1 MPIVLLIIGILLLV
15 LLTTVVKLDA
25 FLSFILVAIFM
36 GVVSGMELS
45 AISGSIITGMGNTLG
60 FLAIILGFGAMLGKL
75 ISDSGAAQRISIT
88 FLRIFGRK
96 NVTWALATAGFLVGV
111 PLFYS
116 VGFVLLGPLMFTVGY
131 RTKLPVVFLGLPMIT
146 SLSATHCLLP
156 PHPAPTALVEQ
167 FNADMG
173 TTILYGI
180 IICIPIILIAGPLFA
195 QVLKKIKSSPLEAF
209 YDKREL
215 KDEEMPGFGISLF
228 TALFPVVLMII
239 ASITSQITQKQSL
252 LLDIINFM
260 GDPTMA
266 MVLAVIL
273 AIYTLGIRQGKK
285 ISNIA
290 ESLVDGVKSI
300 ALILLIIGGAGALKQ
315 ILTDSGTNDYMAM
328 LLRDIHVSPIIL
340 GWGMA
345 VAIRLSIGSATVA
358 GLTTAG
364 IIAPLV
370 VQTGADPNLMVLSV
384 GAGSIFF
391 SHVNDS
397 GFWLFKEYFNLSV
410 KDTIKTWSTMEA
422 ILSVAALVAVL
433 ILDVFV

>member
-1 MPIVLLIIGILLLV
+1 MPVVLLLVGILLLV
-15 LLTTVVKLDA
+15 VLTTFVKLDA
-25 FLSFILVAIFM
+25 FLSFILVAVFM

-45 AISGSIITGMGNTLG
+45 TISASIISGMGNTLG

-88 FLRIFGRK
+88 FLKIFGRK
-96 NVTWALATAGFLVGV
+96 NVIWALAVAGFLVGI

-116 VGFVLLGPLMFTVGY
+116 VGFVILVPLMFTVGY
-131 RTKLPVVFLGLPMIT
+131 RTRLPVVYLGLPMIT
-146 SLSATHCLLP
+146 ALSATHCLLP
-156 PHPAPTALVEQ
+156 PHPAPAALVDQ
-167 FNADMG
+167 LNADMG
-173 TTILYGI
+173 TTVLYGL
-180 IICIPIILIAGPLFA
+180 IICIPIILIAGPLYA
-195 QVLKKIKSSPLEAF
+195 QTLKKIHSRPLEAF

-215 KDEEMPGFGISLF
+215 KDEEMPRFGISLF

-239 ASITSQITQKQSL
+239 ASVTGQFVDKHSK
-252 LLDIINFM
+252 LLDIIQFI

-266 MVLAVIL
+266 MVFAVLL
-273 AIYTLGIRQGKK
+273 AIYTLGIRQRKK
-285 ISNIA
+285 ISDIA

-315 ILTDSGTNDYMAM
+315 ILTDSGTNDYLA
-328 LLRDIHVSPIIL
+328 LLLKDVDISPIVL

-370 VQTGADPNLMVLSV
+370 AQTGADPNLMVLSV

-397 GFWLFKEYFNLSV
+397 GFWLYKEYFNLSI
-410 KDTIKTWSTMEA
+410 KDTIRTWSVMEA
-422 ILSVAALVAVL
+422 ILSIAALGAVL
-433 ILDVFV
+433 ILDIFV

>member
-1 MPIVLLIIGILLLV
+1 MPIVILLIGILLLV

-36 GVVSGMELS
+36 GVVTGMELS
-45 AISGSIITGMGNTLG
+45 TISGSIITGMGNTLG

-88 FLRIFGRK
+88 LLDKFGKK
-96 NVTWALATAGFLVGV
+96 NVIWALTAAGFIVGV
-111 PLFYS
+111 PLFFG
-116 VGFVLLGPLMFTVGY
+116 VGFVLLVPLMFTIAFRV
-131 RTKLPVVFLGLPMIT
+131 RLPVVYLGLPMIT
-146 SLSATHCLLP
+146 ALSATHGLLP
-156 PHPAPTALVEQ
+156 PHPAPAALVEQ

-195 QVLKKIKSSPLEAF
+195 QTLKKIKSKPLDAF

-228 TALFPVVLMII
+228 TVLFPVVLMII
-239 ASITSQITQKQSL
+239 ASITSQVIQEKSL
-252 LLDIINFM
+252 FLDIINFI

-266 MVLAVIL
+266 MVLAVLL
-273 AIYTLGIRQGKK
+273 AIFTLGIRQGKK
-285 ISNIA
+285 VPVIA
-290 ESLVDGVKSI
+290 DSLVEGVKSI

-328 LLRDIHVSPIIL
+328 VLKDINVSPIIL

-370 VQTGADPNLMVLSV
+370 VQTGANPNLMVLSV

-397 GFWLFKEYFNLSV
+397 GFWLYKEYFNLSV

-422 ILSVAALVAVL
+422 ILSVAGLVAVL
-433 ILDVFV
+433 ILDLFV

>member
-1 MPIVLLIIGILLLV
+1 MPILLLLLGILILI
-15 LLTTVVKLDA
+15 LLTTLVKLDA
-25 FLSFILVAIFM
+25 FLSFIIVAIFM
-36 GVVSGMELS
+36 GVVTGMELS
-45 AISGSIITGMGNTLG
+45 TISGSIIEGMGNTLG

-75 ISDSGAAQRISIT
+75 ISDSGAAQRISVT
-88 FLRIFGRK
+88 FLNIFGRK
-96 NVTWALATAGFLVGV
+96 RVIWALAAAGFIVGV

-116 VGFVLLGPLMFTVGY
+116 VGFVLLVPLMFTVAF
-131 RTKLPVVFLGLPMIT
+131 RTKLPVVYLGLPMIT
-146 SLSATHCLLP
+146 ALSATHCLLP

-173 TTILYGI
+173 TTIIYGI
-180 IICIPIILIAGPLFA
+180 IICIPIILIGGPFYA
-195 QVLKKIKSSPLEAF
+195 QFLKKIPSKPLDAF

-228 TALFPVVLMII
+228 TALLPVVLMIF
-239 ASITSQITQKQSL
+239 ASGTDQLAQGESVVTDL
-252 LLDIINFM
+252 INFM

-266 MVLAVIL
+266 MVLAVL
-273 AIYTLGIRQGKK
+273 VAIYTLGIRQGRK
-285 ISNIA
+285 ISEVA
-290 ESLVDGVKSI
+290 ESLVEGVKSI

-328 LLRDIHVSPIIL
+328 LLKDIHVSPIIL

-370 VQTGADPNLMVLSV
+370 VQSGADPNLMVLSV

-397 GFWLFKEYFNLSV
+397 GFWLYKEYFNLSV
-410 KDTIKTWSTMEA
+410 VDTIKTWSVMEA
-422 ILSVAALVAVL
+422 ILSVAGLLAVL
-433 ILDVFV
+433 VLDMFV

>member
-1 MPIVLLIIGILLLV
+1 
-15 LLTTVVKLDA
+15 
-25 FLSFILVAIFM
+25 
-36 GVVSGMELS
+36 
-45 AISGSIITGMGNTLG
+45 
-60 FLAIILGFGAMLGKL
+60 
-75 ISDSGAAQRISIT
+75 
-88 FLRIFGRK
+88 
-96 NVTWALATAGFLVGV
+96 
-111 PLFYS
+111 
-116 VGFVLLGPLMFTVGY
+116 
-131 RTKLPVVFLGLPMIT
+131 MIT
-146 SLSATHCLLP
+146 ALSATHCLLP
-156 PHPAPTALVEQ
+156 PHPAPAALVEQ

-173 TTILYGI
+173 TTIFYGI
-180 IICIPIILIAGPLFA
+180 IISIPIILIGGPLYA
-195 QVLKKIKSSPLEAF
+195 QTLKKIKSKPLDAF

-215 KDEEMPGFGISLF
+215 KDEDMPGFGISLF

-239 ASITSQITQKQSL
+239 ASLTSQFVQRESL

-260 GDPTMA
+260 GDPAMA
-266 MVLAVIL
+266 MVLAVLL
-273 AIYTLGIRQGKK
+273 AIYTLGIKQGKK
-285 ISNIA
+285 TPEIA
-290 ESLVDGVKSI
+290 ESLVEGVKSI

-328 LLRDIHVSPIIL
+328 LLKDINISPIIL

-370 VQTGADPNLMVLSV
+370 VQTGANPNLMVLSV

-397 GFWLFKEYFNLSV
+397 GFWLYKEYFNLSV

-422 ILSVAALVAVL
+422 ILSIAGLLAVL
-433 ILDVFV
+433 ILDIFV

>member
-1 MPIVLLIIGILLLV
+1 MPIVLLLIGILLLI

-45 AISGSIITGMGNTLG
+45 TISGSIITGMGNTLG

-88 FLRIFGRK
+88 FLKIFGRK
-96 NVTWALATAGFLVGV
+96 YVTWALATAGFLVGV

-116 VGFVLLGPLMFTVGY
+116 VGFVLLVPLMFTVAY

-180 IICIPIILIAGPLFA
+180 IMCIPIILIAGPLFA
-195 QVLKKIKSSPLEAF
+195 QLLKKIKSNPLEAF
-209 YDKREL
+209 YDKRDL
-215 KDEEMPGFGISLF
+215 KDEDMPSFGISLF

-239 ASITSQITQKQSL
+239 ASITGQVTQKQSL
-252 LLDIINFM
+252 VLDIINFM

-273 AIYTLGIRQGKK
+273 AIYTLGIRQGQK
-285 ISNIA
+285 ISDIA
-290 ESLVDGVKSI
+290 QSLVDGVKSI

-315 ILTDSGTNDYMAM
+315 ILTDSGTNDYLAM
-328 LLRDIHVSPIIL
+328 LLRDVHVSPIVL

-345 VAIRLSIGSATVA
+345 VTIRLSIGSATVA

-370 VQTGADPNLMVLSV
+370 IQTGADPNLMVLSV

-410 KDTIKTWSTMEA
+410 KDTIKTWSAMEA
-422 ILSVAALVAVL
+422 VLSVAALFAVL
-433 ILDVFV
+433 ILDIFV

>member
-1 MPIVLLIIGILLLV
+1 
-15 LLTTVVKLDA
+15 
-25 FLSFILVAIFM
+25 
-36 GVVSGMELS
+36 
-45 AISGSIITGMGNTLG
+45 MGNTLG

-88 FLRIFGRK
+88 FLKIFGRK
-96 NVTWALATAGFLVGV
+96 HVIWALATAGFLVGV

-116 VGFVLLGPLMFTVGY
+116 VGFVILVPLMFTVAY

-146 SLSATHCLLP
+146 ALSATHCLLP
-156 PHPAPTALVEQ
+156 PHPAPAALVEQ

-173 TTILYGI
+173 TTIFYGI
-180 IICIPIILIAGPLFA
+180 IISIPIILIGGPLYA
-195 QVLKKIKSSPLEAF
+195 QTLKKIKSKPLDAF

-215 KDEEMPGFGISLF
+215 KDEDMPGFGISLF

-239 ASITSQITQKQSL
+239 ASLTSQFVQRESL

-260 GDPTMA
+260 GDPAMA
-266 MVLAVIL
+266 MVLAVLL
-273 AIYTLGIRQGKK
+273 AIYTLGIKQGKK
-285 ISNIA
+285 TPEIA
-290 ESLVDGVKSI
+290 ESLVEGVKSI

-328 LLRDIHVSPIIL
+328 LLKDINISPIIL

-370 VQTGADPNLMVLSV
+370 VQTGANPNLMVLSV

-397 GFWLFKEYFNLSV
+397 GFWLYKEYFNLSV

-422 ILSVAALVAVL
+422 ILSIAGLLAVL
-433 ILDVFV
+433 ILDIFV

>member
-1 MPIVLLIIGILLLV
+1 MPIVILLIGILLLV

-36 GVVSGMELS
+36 GVVTGMELS
-45 AISGSIITGMGNTLG
+45 TISGSIISGMGNTLG

-88 FLRIFGRK
+88 FLEIFGK
-96 NVTWALATAGFLVGV
+96 KHVIWALATAGFLVGV

-116 VGFVLLGPLMFTVGY
+116 VGFVLLVPLMFTVGY
-131 RTKLPVVFLGLPMIT
+131 RTKLPVVYLGLPMIT
-146 SLSATHCLLP
+146 ALSATHCLLP

-180 IICIPIILIAGPLFA
+180 IICVPIILIAGPLFA
-195 QVLKKIKSSPLEAF
+195 KTLKKIKSNPLEAF

-215 KDEEMPGFGISLF
+215 KDEDMPGFGISLF
-228 TALFPVVLMII
+228 TALFPVVLMIT
-239 ASITSQITQKQSL
+239 ASVASQVIHEESL
-252 LLDIINFM
+252 FLNIINFI

-266 MVLAVIL
+266 MVLAVLL

-285 ISNIA
+285 IPYIA
-290 ESLVDGVKSI
+290 VSLVDGVKSI

-328 LLRDIHVSPIIL
+328 LLKDINVSPIIL

-345 VAIRLSIGSATVA
+345 VTIRLSIGSATVA

-370 VQTGADPNLMVLSV
+370 VQTGANPNLMVLSV

-397 GFWLFKEYFNLSV
+397 GFWLYKEYFNLSV

-422 ILSVAALVAVL
+422 ILSIAGLVAVL
-433 ILDVFV
+433 LLDLFV

>member
-1 MPIVLLIIGILLLV
+1 MPIVLLLIGILLLIV
-15 LLTTVVKLDA
+15 LTTVVKLDA

-45 AISGSIITGMGNTLG
+45 TISGSIITGMGNTLG

-88 FLRIFGRK
+88 FLKIFGRK
-96 NVTWALATAGFLVGV
+96 HVTWALATAGFLVGV

-116 VGFVLLGPLMFTVGY
+116 VGFVLLVPLMFTVAY

-180 IICIPIILIAGPLFA
+180 IMCIPIILIAGPLFA
-195 QVLKKIKSSPLEAF
+195 QLLKKIKSNPLEAF
-209 YDKREL
+209 YDKRDL
-215 KDEEMPGFGISLF
+215 KDEDMPSFGISLF

-239 ASITSQITQKQSL
+239 ASITGQVTRKQSL
-252 LLDIINFM
+252 ALDILNFM

-266 MVLAVIL
+266 MVLAVLL
-273 AIYTLGIRQGKK
+273 AIYTLGIRQGQK
-285 ISNIA
+285 ISDIA
-290 ESLVDGVKSI
+290 QSLVDGVKSI

-315 ILTDSGTNDYMAM
+315 ILTDSGTADYLAT
-328 LLRDIHVSPIIL
+328 LLRDVHVSPIVL

-345 VAIRLSIGSATVA
+345 VTIRLSIGSATVA

-370 VQTGADPNLMVLSV
+370 IQTGADPNLMVLSV

-410 KDTIKTWSTMEA
+410 KDTIKTWSAMEA
-422 ILSVAALVAVL
+422 VLSVAALFAVL
-433 ILDVFV
+433 ILDIFV

>member
-1 MPIVLLIIGILLLV
+1 
-15 LLTTVVKLDA
+15 
-25 FLSFILVAIFM
+25 
-36 GVVSGMELS
+36 
-45 AISGSIITGMGNTLG
+45 MGNTLG

-88 FLRIFGRK
+88 FLKIFGRK
-96 NVTWALATAGFLVGV
+96 HVIWALATAGFLVGV

-116 VGFVLLGPLMFTVGY
+116 VGFVILVPLMFTVAY

-146 SLSATHCLLP
+146 ALSATHCLLP
-156 PHPAPTALVEQ
+156 PHPAPAALVEQ

-173 TTILYGI
+173 TTIFYGI
-180 IICIPIILIAGPLFA
+180 IISIPIILIGGPLYA
-195 QVLKKIKSSPLEAF
+195 QSLKKIKSKPLDAF

-215 KDEEMPGFGISLF
+215 KDEDMPGFGISLF

-239 ASITSQITQKQSL
+239 ASLTSQFVQRESL

-260 GDPTMA
+260 GDPAMA
-266 MVLAVIL
+266 MVLAVLL
-273 AIYTLGIRQGKK
+273 AIYTLGIKQGKK
-285 ISNIA
+285 TPEIA
-290 ESLVDGVKSI
+290 ESLVEGVKSI

-328 LLRDIHVSPIIL
+328 LLKDINISPIIL

-370 VQTGADPNLMVLSV
+370 VQTGANPNLMVLSV

-397 GFWLFKEYFNLSV
+397 GFWLYKEYFNLSV

-422 ILSVAALVAVL
+422 ILSIAGLLAVL
-433 ILDVFV
+433 ILDIFV